1 MATSS
6 KALPTEVGM
15 LVVRSRFNIQR
26 SLQVDKDHCRLR
38 RITTELADPHSQ
50 TTALPVAGWAS
61 RRCNPCA
68 RVRVSHCAWRH

>member
-26 SLQVDKDHCRLR
+26 SLQVEGSL
-38 RITTELADPHSQ
+38 Q
-50 TTALPVAGWAS
+50 TTAHY
-61 RRCNPCA
+61 N
-68 RVRVSHCAWRH
+68 